1 MPSLHGKA
9 FLDSSLGMHDVP
21 FNDIELILSNSY
33 RYVCGGVLIELP
45 SNLDL
50 LDDIS
55 FVKLG
60 LLVEMIFDLPPT
72 LYISFSGHAS
82 VWFGIFAQKVLN

>member
-1 MPSLHGKA
+1 M
-9 FLDSSLGMHDVP
+9 F
-21 FNDIELILSNSY
+21 
-33 RYVCGGVLIELP
+33 CGGVLIELP

-72 LYISFSGHAS
+72 LYIPFLGMHQFGLAFLLRRFSTS
-82 VWFGIFAQKVLN
+82 IFGGTSAQLKIKIKLMLLLYYRL

>member
-1 MPSLHGKA
+1 M
-9 FLDSSLGMHDVP
+9 
-21 FNDIELILSNSY
+21 
-33 RYVCGGVLIELP
+33 LIELP

-60 LLVEMIFDLPPT
+60 LLVEMVLTYHRPCTFHFLGMHQFDLAFLLRRFLT
-72 LYISFSGHAS
+72 
-82 VWFGIFAQKVLN
+82 GIFGRTSAQLKIKIRLLIYYSTLIRVMMDPC